1 MIEESG
7 EVVGLENGFAW
18 VEAERNS
25 TCGTCTVRQGCGTS
39 AIARVLGQRRVRIRV
54 LNHIDARI
62 GDRVVIGISESSLVR
77 GSLAV
82 YAVPL
87 VALFAGALAGSSLGA
102 ALFDNA
108 SEAAGIG
115 GALAGLAAGLA
126 WLRYFSRKTDRDA
139 AYQPV
144 VLRHQLL
151 SNESQ
156 HI

>member
-7 EVVGLENGFAW
+7 QVVGLENDFAW
-18 VEAERNS
+18 VEAERSS
-25 TCGTCTVRQGCGTS
+25 TCGTCAVRQGCGTS
-39 AIARVLGQRRVRIRV
+39 AIAKLLGRRRVRIRV

-62 GDRVVIGISESSLVR
+62 GDRVVIGITESSLVR

-87 VALFAGALAGSSLGA
+87 AALFSGALAGSALGAALFGQASEVAGIAGALAG
-102 ALFDNA
+102 F
-108 SEAAGIG
+108 
-115 GALAGLAAGLA
+115 AAGLV

-144 VLRHQLL
+144 VLRHQVM
-151 SNESQ
+151 SGDIQ